1 MAVHDIETGKP
12 VHELN
17 FQPYQHSPTQEHYC
31 ERIAVGED
39 YFAIV
44 TGVGE
49 IILVKKESAKLS
61 DKMGNSR
68 VNYITMSNNKVLA
81 EVGEDWPKDGRI
93 SVLETTESGSWKIK
107 SVSDIDSN
115 PTNDI
120 STDGDWVATGTGE
133 GCKIWKLSELDKGPV
148 YRIRAETYRMVWH
161 FRFLFVLGAV
171 PPFGLEVWNVLT
183 DTSVRYVTL
192 DHQGFEFRGSGDF
205 LAL

>member
-1 MAVHDIETGKP
+1 MAVHEIRDWKANTL
-12 VHELN
+12 VLN
-17 FQPYQHSPTQEHYC
+17 FQPYQHSATQEHYC
-31 ERIAVGED
+31 ERIAVGKD

-49 IILVKKESAKLS
+49 IILVNKESGEPS

-133 GCKIWKLSELDKGPV
+133 GCKIWKLSELYKGV
-148 YRIRAETYRMVWH
+148 
-161 FRFLFVLGAV
+161 
-171 PPFGLEVWNVLT
+171 
-183 DTSVRYVTL
+183 
-192 DHQGFEFRGSGDF
+192 
-205 LAL
+205 